1 MIPEHYL
8 NKLTLAQLDLLG
20 SKDEVINNDVT
31 FRRVQFQQTHHVGPP
46 YLSCSSNS

>member
-31 FRRVQFQQTHHVGPP
+31 FRRVQFQKTHHVSPANT
-46 YLSCSSNS
+46 SCSSSF